1 MRIDYTQN
9 PPETHSAEEQRIV
22 EKVKECRGNTGLDLL
37 PVDLTLLHAP
47 QIAEGKWEL
56 LPSLVSACSSFEG
69 WHALFGAIR
78 HRSSLPDDI
87 REIAICRTGLI
98 NRAWYEW
105 SIHSAI
111 LLESENFNEEKLS
124 VVKQANPTSP
134 GPLDDRQWATLR
146 YADAITRHVTV
157 PQDIFDAV
165 KAVGF
170 TQQQIVELTATIA
183 GYNMVSRFLVALDI
197 AEVNNKAPEWVETA

>member
-22 EKVKECRGNTGLDLL
+22 EKVKECRGITGLDLL

-47 QIAEGKWEL
+47 QIA
-56 LPSLVSACSSFEG
+56 EG

-105 SIHSAI
+105 GIHSAI
-111 LLESENFNEEKLS
+111 LLESENFNEEKLF

-157 PQDIFDAV
+157 SQDIFDAV

-183 GYNMVSRFLVALDI
+183 GYNMVSRFLVSLDI
-197 AEVNNKAPEWVETA
+197 AEVNNKAPEWVDTT